1 MRICTLIR
9 IDAYRQNMA
18 LGHLLHTHT
27 QTESEFGTPLKMFRR
42 KDPGHHFGCDD
53 DELTLTLGRASQH
66 LGGLYVKYGRVI
78 CDALHR
84 GLPSSARHLRGLM
97 CNREEG
103 IILSR

>member
-1 MRICTLIR
+1 METTSKKKHFQITGVF
-9 IDAYRQNMA
+9 A
-18 LGHLLHTHT
+18 
-27 QTESEFGTPLKMFRR
+27 ESEFGTPLTMFRR
-42 KDPGHHFGCDD
+42 TDPGHHFGSDD
-53 DELTLTLGRASQH
+53 DELTLTLGRASQQ